1 MANPI
6 TAIASRSCAKNSLLK
21 QTGTPKEDDLSSG
34 SSTTQVST
42 TSDIPIATASGSDI
56 YGSQTDTTVTTPGS
70 EGSTT
75 YATENI
81 SEATGGPQATD
92 MDAYFKG
99 LYKRF
104 GNNVTTQELIDKK
117 FISADKAAD
126 YDKAT
131 GGQNLGVATVTP
143 GTPGGSDTDSEATPE
158 YEDTQGMNTFD
169 IRKDFRRQ
177 KIAERLSGKSE
188 KQAKR
193 YAKRAERLT
202 KRGKTEKAN
211 IFAQYEVDDQGN
223 KKLVGGKAGNAAQ
236 RAENLRDR
244 LKQFKIQ
251 QDQGGS
257 GRSSYQTTKVRENLD
272 AAKERLK
279 DNSTTFTGNDPTDF
293 QQVGK
298 NVAKIAKDV
307 KEKGLGAAQDVGDFV
322 GNILG
327 RKKPLTGVALKTGPL
342 KRNYFNK

>member
-21 QTGTPKEDDLSSG
+21 QTKDKDDLSKG

-42 TSDIPIATASGSDI
+42 TADIPIATTSGSDI

-70 EGSTT
+70 EAIPEVRKTVLYSDLPEDQREAARKYNMDT
-75 YATENI
+75 YGTHNPTAEVAGVDNTVVVQEAVPAVKPTE
-81 SEATGGPQATD
+81 
-92 MDAYFKG
+92 
-99 LYKRF
+99 
-104 GNNVTTQELIDKK
+104 KK
-117 FISADKAAD
+117 LDPE
-126 YDKAT
+126 
-131 GGQNLGVATVTP
+131 Q
-143 GTPGGSDTDSEATPE
+143 TPE
-158 YEDTQGMNTFD
+158 YETAQGMSTLNT
-169 IRKDFRRQ
+169 REDFRRQ

-188 KQAKR
+188 KQARR
-193 YAKRAERLT
+193 YAKRAKRLK
-202 KRGKTEKAN
+202 KRGKTEKAA
-211 IFAQYEVDDQGN
+211 IFGEFETVDG
-223 KKLVGGKAGNAAQ
+223 KEILVGGKAKLASD

-257 GRSSYQTTKVRENLD
+257 GTSSYKTTKVRENLD

-279 DNSTTFTGNDPTDF
+279 DNSTAFTGSDPTDF
-293 QQVGK
+293 QKVGK

-307 KEKGLGAAQDVGDFV
+307 KENGLGAAKDVKDF
-322 GNILG
+322 LG
-327 RKKPLTGVALKTGPL
+327 SVAFSKGPL

>member
-158 YEDTQGMNTFD
+158 YEPAQGMSTFD
-169 IRKDFRRQ
+169 TRKDFRRQ

-202 KRGKTEKAN
+202 KRGKTEKAG
-211 IFAQYEVDDQGN
+211 IFDR
-223 KKLVGGKAGNAAQ
+223 KSKLASD

-244 LKQFKIQ
+244 LDQFRVQ

-257 GRSSYQTTKVRENLD
+257 GTSSYKTTKVRENLD

-279 DNSTTFTGNDPTDF
+279 DNSTAFTGNDPTDF

>member
-21 QTGTPKEDDLSSG
+21 QVGSTGEVKE
-34 SSTTQVST
+34 VST
-42 TSDIPIATASGSDI
+42 TTDIPIATAGTSDI
-56 YGSQTDTTVTTPGS
+56 IGSQTDTTMTTPSS

-75 YATENI
+75 YTTENI
-81 SEATGGPQATD
+81 DQAAGGPQATD

-104 GNNVTTQELIDKK
+104 GDNVTTQELIDKK
-117 FISADKAAD
+117 FISADAAAD
-126 YDKAT
+126 YDKVT
-131 GGQNLGVATVTP
+131 SSKNKGVATVTP
-143 GTPGGSDTDSEATPE
+143 GTEGGSDTTSEQTPE
-158 YEDTQGMNTFD
+158 YESAQGMSTFD
-169 IRKDFRRQ
+169 TRKDFRRQ

-193 YAKRAERLT
+193 YARRAARLT
-202 KRGKTEKAN
+202 ERGKTEKAG
-211 IFAQYEVDDQGN
+211 IFTT
-223 KKLVGGKAGNAAQ
+223 KSKLASD

-244 LKQFKIQ
+244 LKQFKTQ

-257 GRSSYQTTKVRENLD
+257 GTSSYQTIKTRENLD
-272 AAKERLK
+272 AAKERLT
-279 DNSTTFTGNDPTDF
+279 DNAKSFTGSDPSDF

-298 NVAKIAKDV
+298 NVAKIAKEV
-307 KEKGLGAAQDVGDFV
+307 KEKGLGAAQDVGSFV
-322 GNILG
+322 SGILG
-327 RKKPLTGVALKTGPL
+327 GAPKKTVL

>member
-21 QTGTPKEDDLSSG
+21 QVGTTGEVKE
-34 SSTTQVST
+34 VST
-42 TSDIPIATASGSDI
+42 TTDIPIATTPGSDI
-56 YGSQTDTTVTTPGS
+56 YGSQTDTTVTTPGTGGTTETKKRLS
-70 EGSTT
+70 YREAYDQDIDGVRTGGGYADYNAYVADREGQRKKDPE
-75 YATENI
+75 AFEAGMVA
-81 SEATGGPQATD
+81 ATGVSGGP
-92 MDAYFKG
+92 G
-99 LYKRF
+99 E
-104 GNNVTTQELIDKK
+104 VTV
-117 FISADKAAD
+117 
-126 YDKAT
+126 
-131 GGQNLGVATVTP
+131 NTP
-143 GTPGGSDTDSEATPE
+143 GTQGGSDTDSETTPE
-158 YEDTQGMNTFD
+158 YETAQGMSTFD
-169 IRKDFRRQ
+169 TRKDFRRQ

-193 YAKRAERLT
+193 YAKRAERLR
-202 KRGKTEKAN
+202 KRGKEEKAN

-279 DNSTTFTGNDPTDF
+279 DNSTAFTGSDPTDF

-327 RKKPLTGVALKTGPL
+327 RKKPLTGVARKTGPL
-342 KRNYFNK
+342 KQNYFNK